1 MRRLLPVVLGA
12 MFVAGCA
19 GPPVQAMSNARQA
32 ILAAEQAGAA
42 RYAPARLAAAERWLD
57 DAEFALQSH
66 NYDRAQSSAA
76 RAAQAAREA
85 SAAARAAGAR
95 APVSAQAPASTSPP
109 GGRPGSG
116 AGEDRS

>member
-1 MRRLLPVVLGA
+1 MRRLFPAVLAA

-42 RYAPARLAAAERWLD
+42 RYAPARLAAAQRWLD

-66 NYDRAQSSAA
+66 DYDRAQASAA
-76 RAAQAAREA
+76 RAADAAREA
-85 SAAARAAGAR
+85 SATARAAKA
-95 APVSAQAPASTSPP
+95 AAPASAPEPASAGPP
-109 GGRPGSG
+109 ES
-116 AGEDRS
+116 RSLI